1 MGITITASIPG
12 GNPREPGAIRLEN
25 GVHHI
30 EPWSEDGDFN
40 YKFHLLVAIDNDGS
54 TDVSVDLEIDWKE
67 EKYAYLRDQLYAG
80 SGDEWTLVTGD
91 VDGPTIRATVSAP
104 PGQTLVSLH
113 PAYRRAELEP
123 FLASAVARGARRKS
137 AGTSADSHEIEVLEF
152 GDEGADRERL
162 LVFTRFHPYETAG
175 SYCAEGMV
183 DSLLQEGP
191 GGDGVLDRFQVTLV
205 PMCSVDGVERGT
217 CKRVSEGGPDVE
229 KGLGTDDPTVIA
241 LRNTIDAVAPAGFLD
256 IHGWMHRDVDGL
268 SIYDRATADGFVEA
282 FAASEIDIGPDRDW
296 QEGDHTSTP
305 YDPADMRYYCRKTH
319 GSKALVLS
327 FGWEGRSLQAMR
339 NIGAAAL
346 KSFAASIG

>member
-1 MGITITASIPG
+1 MV
-12 GNPREPGAIRLEN
+12 PRTLP
-25 GVHHI
+25 
-30 EPWSEDGDFN
+30 
-40 YKFHLLVAIDNDGS
+40 
-54 TDVSVDLEIDWKE
+54 VDLEIDWKE

-183 DSLLQEGP
+183 GFPIAGRPRRRWSARSLPGHAGTDVQRRWGRTRHVQASIGGRTRRREGP
-191 GGDGVLDRFQVTLV
+191 G
-205 PMCSVDGVERGT
+205 
-217 CKRVSEGGPDVE
+217 
-229 KGLGTDDPTVIA
+229 
-241 LRNTIDAVAPAGFLD
+241 
-256 IHGWMHRDVDGL
+256 HR
-268 SIYDRATADGFVEA
+268 
-282 FAASEIDIGPDRDW
+282 
-296 QEGDHTSTP
+296 
-305 YDPADMRYYCRKTH
+305 
-319 GSKALVLS
+319 
-327 FGWEGRSLQAMR
+327 
-339 NIGAAAL
+339 
-346 KSFAASIG
+346 